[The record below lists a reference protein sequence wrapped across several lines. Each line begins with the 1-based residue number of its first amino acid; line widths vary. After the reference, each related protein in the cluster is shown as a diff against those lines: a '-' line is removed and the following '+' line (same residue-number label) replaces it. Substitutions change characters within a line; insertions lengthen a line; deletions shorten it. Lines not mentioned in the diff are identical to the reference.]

1 MYYTI
6 NGKLCQKSSPIYKL
20 TKKLNNIQNKKN
32 KRKNPLIINT
42 SLNLFEHLFETLKNL
57 LLTSNHLYQYH
68 H

>member
-1 MYYTI
+1 ME
-6 NGKLCQKSSPIYKL
+6 NFVKKSSPIYKL

-42 SLNLFEHLFETLKNL
+42 SLNLFEHLFETLKSL